1 MINVQRSDIRLKAD
15 PAKVILKMLD
25 FGNPARTAPV
35 ITQVAQLEPAE
46 VQEQL
51 QLLEQLFAHR
61 HYDLRDRWQ
70 QHFELLRQREGGSW
84 PPFSRQQQQ
93 LIGAYF
99 THEYS
104 VQAAALFNPSIVPHP
119 DQSGLQPGE
128 LRFVMS
134 LRATGEGHIS
144 SIAFRSGIVDAGGH
158 VRLLPAEARLW
169 AGKKE
174 AAGAEGAAYDV
185 RFPPALDLSSR
196 ILFPQSPTESN
207 GMEDLRLLRF
217 EDQGSMT
224 YLGTYTAY
232 DGRSIRPQLLETDD
246 FLHFRI
252 RPLRGL
258 AASDKG
264 MAIFPEKIGQ
274 RYAMIGRQG
283 GRSLSIMY
291 ADTLYEWNSYQTLQQ
306 PQRSWELLQ
315 MGNCGS
321 PVRTPQGWL
330 LLTHAVGPMRRY
342 VLAATLLDLDD
353 PQRVI
358 ASTPLPLLMPN
369 EEEREGY
376 VPNVLYSCGMLLH
389 GEKLV
394 IPYAMSD
401 SSVSFATVTLS
412 ELLASLH

>member
-15 PAKVILKMLD
+15 PAKVILRMLD

-119 DQSGLQPGE
+119 DQSGLRPGE

-158 VRLLPAEARLW
+158 VRLQPADGPLW
-169 AGKKE
+169 
-174 AAGAEGAAYDV
+174 
-185 RFPPALDLSSR
+185 
-196 ILFPQSPTESN
+196 
-207 GMEDLRLLRF
+207 
-217 EDQGSMT
+217 
-224 YLGTYTAY
+224 
-232 DGRSIRPQLLETDD
+232 
-246 FLHFRI
+246 
-252 RPLRGL
+252 
-258 AASDKG
+258 
-264 MAIFPEKIGQ
+264 
-274 RYAMIGRQG
+274 G
-283 GRSLSIMY
+283 G
-291 ADTLYEWNSYQTLQQ
+291 
-306 PQRSWELLQ
+306 
-315 MGNCGS
+315 
-321 PVRTPQGWL
+321 
-330 LLTHAVGPMRRY
+330 
-342 VLAATLLDLDD
+342 
-353 PQRVI
+353 
-358 ASTPLPLLMPN
+358 
-369 EEEREGY
+369 
-376 VPNVLYSCGMLLH
+376 
-389 GEKLV
+389 
-394 IPYAMSD
+394 
-401 SSVSFATVTLS
+401 
-412 ELLASLH
+412 